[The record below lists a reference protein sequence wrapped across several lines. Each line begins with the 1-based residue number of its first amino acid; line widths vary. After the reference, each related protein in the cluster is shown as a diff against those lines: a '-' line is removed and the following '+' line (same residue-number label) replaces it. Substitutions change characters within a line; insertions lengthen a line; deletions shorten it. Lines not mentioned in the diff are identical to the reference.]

1 MANQCLLATQ
11 DLDERSRPRS
21 IAGVT
26 DALLTIFQFRLALS
40 EDDKR
45 CAFQLR
51 HRVFCEELGFFSI
64 DQRDRVERDAFDD
77 NALHCLVAHRETG
90 MVVGCLRVVKATGDD
105 GDAVIL
111 PVEEHCSHLGITIDM
126 GDVPLS
132 RAHLCEISR
141 VAIPHYFRTGG
152 GGGERASAQ
161 EKQLLQRH
169 GRQAFMT
176 LGIGLN
182 LCATALSGLLDRPH
196 VLAMIEPRFQRL
208 LARAGLRFAQVS
220 PTVELL
226 GVRAAFYIDQRR
238 AERELSQTFQP
249 LYAALYHELEQQYRL
264 TRTAS

>member
-1 MANQCLLATQ
+1 MLATQ
-11 DLDERSRPRS
+11 DLDELSQPRS

-26 DALLTIFQFRLALS
+26 DALLTIFHFRLALS

-64 DQRDRVERDAFDD
+64 DQHDRVERDAFDD

-90 MVVGCLRVVKATGDD
+90 IIVGCLRVVKATGDD
-105 GDAVIL
+105 GEAVIL

-132 RAHLCEISR
+132 RTHLCEISR
-141 VAIPHYFRTGG
+141 VAIPYYFRTGG
-152 GGGERASAQ
+152 GSGSASAQ
-161 EKQLLQRH
+161 EKQLLQQH
-169 GRQAFMT
+169 GRQTFMT